1 MALRS
6 MKVATAVSPD
16 EFNARSKI
24 AKALWIV
31 EQGDNRPTDPEQL
44 QSEFDSVKNEW
55 IGKAIKVKKT
65 LDLLGY
71 EVKKK

>member
-1 MALRS
+1 MTVKR
-6 MKVATAVSPD
+6 ATAAAAVSTE
-16 EFNARSKI
+16 EFDARSKL

-31 EQGDNRPTDPEQL
+31 DQGDSRPTDPEAL
-44 QSEFDSVKNEW
+44 QYEFDAVKNEW

-71 EVKKK
+71 SLTKQ